1 MCLQEHTSVI
11 LSTDTNK
18 QPEHVY
24 LMKWPLGV
32 VLLLQQL
39 FERGSFRVEYFESE
53 TRLMDDGHLNISL
66 VGSGLSADTF

>member
-1 MCLQEHTSVI
+1 
-11 LSTDTNK
+11 
-18 QPEHVY
+18 
-24 LMKWPLGV
+24 MKWPLGV